1 VRTVLRDKANEIEDK
16 DAIIE
21 NLSRE
26 LERRN
31 DEARD

>member
-1 VRTVLRDKANEIEDK
+1 MLRDKANEIEDK

-26 LERRN
+26 LEKRN
-31 DEARD
+31 NELRV